1 MVNKVLLGSFP
12 TILALLLAIGLTP
25 LEINSYYFVA
35 GLIIAAIVTGIAY
48 LGRSFLQW
56 STTTA
61 ALTSTVVAVCFG
73 TIAFFQIWG
82 SGWATQEIVYQ
93 HRHSANRTIEF
104 QMLDVGALGYARRVV
119 DQRQLLPGV
128 RWILKDFGRG
138 TNDVVK
144 SELDSV
150 EWKEVNIDTNE
161 LGLKFP

>member
-1 MVNKVLLGSFP
+1 MLNKVLLGSFL
-12 TILALLLAIGLTP
+12 TTLALLLAIRLTP

-35 GLIIAAIVTGIAY
+35 GLIVAAIVTAITY
-48 LGRSFLQW
+48 LGRTFFQW
-56 STTTA
+56 STTTV
-61 ALTSTVVAVCFG
+61 ALTSTVVAVCLG
-73 TIAFFQIWG
+73 TITFFLIWG

-93 HRHSANRTIEF
+93 HRHSLNRTIEF

-119 DQRQLLPGV
+119 DQRRLLPGV

-138 TNDVVK
+138 TNDVIK
-144 SELDSV
+144 SELDST